1 MVVLL
6 KNKSTMKTSNLLL
19 ATQRENPSD
28 AEAVSHQL
36 MIKAGLIRQVA
47 AGIYNWLPTGRK
59 VLRKIEE
66 IIRKE
71 MDSSGAQEIL
81 MPMVQPTSLWEESGR
96 IQQYGKE
103 LLVFQDRHERSF
115 CLGPTHEEVITDLC
129 RNVIKSHRELPMTLY
144 QIQTKFRDEIRP
156 RFGVMRSREFI
167 MKDAYSFDLS
177 SEGLDRS
184 YQTMKEAY
192 VNIFQNLGLDYRIV
206 KADSGAIG
214 GSDSEEF
221 HILADSGE
229 DLLAFSDSSDYAI
242 NAELLV
248 ELQDEQDPN
257 SLQGKPSPDGKG
269 SLLLKK
275 GIEVGHIFKLG
286 KKYSESLKLRVQGDD
301 GDIYPE
307 MGCYGIGASRI
318 IAASIEQ
325 NHDEKGIIWPKSLCP
340 YEVVIVEANPK
351 NKENIKDTCKEVYE
365 LLASNNIDVLWD
377 DRNKRPGV
385 KFTDMELIGIPI
397 MIIIG
402 DKSTEDNK
410 VEVKVRLE
418 EKTER
423 VSPQDIIQKLSE
435 IS

>member
-1 MVVLL
+1 
-6 KNKSTMKTSNLLL
+6 MKTSNLLL

-28 AEAVSHQL
+28 AETVSHQL

-47 AGIYNWLPTGRK
+47 AGIYNWLPTGKK
-59 VLRKIEE
+59 VLRKVEE

-129 RNVIKSHRELPMTLY
+129 RNVIKSHRELPITLY

-177 SEGLDRS
+177 PEGLDKS
-184 YQTMKEAY
+184 YSTMKEAY
-192 VNIFQNLGLDYRIV
+192 LNIFHNLGLEYRIV

-257 SLQGKPSPDGKG
+257 SLEGKPSPDGKG
-269 SLLLKK
+269 NLLLKK

-286 KKYSESLKLRVQGDD
+286 RKYSESLKLRIQGDD
-301 GDIYPE
+301 GDVYPE

-351 NKENIKDTCKEVYE
+351 KKESIKNTCEEVYK
-365 LLASNNIDVLWD
+365 LLASNNVDVLWD
-377 DRNKRPGV
+377 DRDKRPGV

-410 VEVKVRLE
+410 VEIKVRLE

-423 VSPQDIIQKLSE
+423 VSPQDILQKLSE

>member
-269 SLLLKK
+269 NLLLKK

-325 NHDEKGIIWPKSLCP
+325 NHDDKGIIWPKSLCP

-365 LLASNNIDVLWD
+365 LLVSNNIDVLWD

>member
-1 MVVLL
+1 
-6 KNKSTMKTSNLLL
+6 MKTSNLLL

-269 SLLLKK
+269 NLLLKR